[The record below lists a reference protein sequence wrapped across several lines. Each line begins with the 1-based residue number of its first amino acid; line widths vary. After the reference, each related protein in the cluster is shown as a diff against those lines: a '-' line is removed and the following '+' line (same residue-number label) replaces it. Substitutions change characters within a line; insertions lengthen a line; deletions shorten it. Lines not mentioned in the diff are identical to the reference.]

1 MFHSKRIYTLILRIC
16 YKRYAVWKE
25 CPTFFLLSLLISSWV
40 KFFPEISLK
49 FNKSL
54 KRYEFLVLLVLLN
67 FFVNFL
73 DFFTFTCYK
82 TNDVSIYKIIS
93 AFFWL
98 EIILGRS
105 LKNFSKLYWYWISSS
120 SNMKVVGSYWPTQN
134 KLSLKN
140 PALER

>member
-1 MFHSKRIYTLILRIC
+1 MFHSKRIYTLILKIC

-25 CPTFFLLSLLISSWV
+25 CPTFFLSSLLISSWV

-49 FNKSL
+49 FNKPL

-73 DFFTFTCYK
+73 DFFTK

-105 LKNFSKLYWYWISSS
+105 LKNCSKLYWYWISSS
-120 SNMKVVGSYWPTQN
+120 PIWRLWGHTDLPKINY
-134 KLSLKN
+134 L
-140 PALER
+140 